1 MVPGWPYSVICALET
16 GRSSW
21 TAPLGVR
28 RLTPG
33 EDAALTA
40 AQVRQVV
47 TGLMTAGQWRPGD
60 RDILVVADA
69 GYDAPRLAYLLA
81 GLPVAVLGRM
91 RSDRVLRR
99 TAAPPAPA
107 PGAAGRWSGEPRSF
121 QTGPVAERVRVRE
134 IDDDEGW
141 RLVRIVRR
149 AVGRW

>member
-1 MVPGWPYSVICALET
+1 VICALET

-21 TAPLGVR
+21 TAPLDVR

-99 TAAPPAPA
+99 TAAPPAPGTRGR
-107 PGAAGRWSGEPRSF
+107 PGAGLVNRGPLRLGRWPSVCGCVRSMMMRA
-121 QTGPVAERVRVRE
+121 G
-134 IDDDEGW
+134 GW
-141 RLVRIVRR
+141 CGSCAVT
-149 AVGRW
+149 VGRW